1 MDFYKIYL
9 LYNGRITESEV
20 WRPEKGPFLLAVI
33 QNTFRKFLREALVQ
47 NRVQTSVLGGN
58 NILEKALHWL
68 MYNEAKIF
76 LNRQYFHLTLIGM
89 SYKSKKN
96 IHL

>member
-1 MDFYKIYL
+1 MEGL
-9 LYNGRITESEV
+9 LRVRYDGQKKAFFCAISKT
-20 WRPEKGPFLLAVI
+20 VI

-68 MYNEAKIF
+68 MYNEAKNFLKSPIF
-76 LNRQYFHLTLIGM
+76 PHWHEL
-89 SYKSKKN
+89 
-96 IHL
+96 

>member
-1 MDFYKIYL
+1 MLSDNNQVFCPLTGFHKIYL
-9 LYNGRITESEV
+9 LCNGRITKSEV

-68 MYNEAKIF
+68 MDN
-76 LNRQYFHLTLIGM
+76 
-89 SYKSKKN
+89 
-96 IHL
+96 